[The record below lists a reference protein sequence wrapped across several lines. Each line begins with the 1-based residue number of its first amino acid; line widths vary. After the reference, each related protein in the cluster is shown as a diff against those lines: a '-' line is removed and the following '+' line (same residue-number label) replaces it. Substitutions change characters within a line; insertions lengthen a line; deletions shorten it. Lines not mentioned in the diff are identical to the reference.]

1 MTEYNKEVGNAT
13 NAYPI
18 CNKNA
23 LFAISYYKM
32 QAYYVKLC
40 VYKFTKYSDMLQIL
54 YVKNTKK
61 LSTKVLGVG
70 LHL

>member
-1 MTEYNKEVGNAT
+1 MTEYAKEVGNAT

-32 QAYYVKLC
+32 QAYYVKLSSQN
-40 VYKFTKYSDMLQIL
+40 VLLYYKYLCQK
-54 YVKNTKK
+54 
-61 LSTKVLGVG
+61 
-70 LHL
+70 